1 MLKPTLLMAL
11 KDLRL
16 TLTRGAGLVQAL
28 LLGLVLVFVFSLSR
42 RAGDLVPAQTAA
54 TIFWLASLF
63 SLVLMSN
70 ALFSL
75 EEESNARHG
84 LILSP
89 APLAAVWAGKALAS
103 GLLVAASQLA
113 FMPATIIF
121 LGVEPSGPLESWLI
135 GIAGILIV
143 DWGLVAVGTLLGALA
158 QGQAGRESLLSL
170 VLFPL
175 VIPVLLAGIRLTT
188 GFLEGASPLGA
199 GSWMGLALGFG
210 ALYSSVGLLLFPILY
225 RAGD

>member
-1 MLKPTLLMAL
+1 MLKPTMRMAT

-42 RAGDLVPAQTAA
+42 QAGDLVPAQTAA

-75 EEESNARHG
+75 EEESNARPG

-89 APLAAVWAGKALAS
+89 APLASVWAGKALAS
-103 GLLVAASQLA
+103 GLLLVASQLA

-121 LGVEPSGPLESWLI
+121 LGNEPSGPAESWLM
-135 GIAGILIV
+135 GLAGILVV
-143 DWGLVAVGTLLGALA
+143 DWGLVAVGALLGALA

-199 GSWMGLALGFG
+199 GSWLGLALGFG
-210 ALYSSVGLLLFPILY
+210 AMYSAVGLLLFPILY